1 MFSTFCFADVAS
13 WEGVWILLGPT
24 DLFQQRH
31 CPVGK
36 EIMTLRAPVGLWVSM
51 FHGFCAH
58 IHSVVL
64 KKQRKT
70 ALGHHGT
77 RGTRESGSAAA

>member
-1 MFSTFCFADVAS
+1 MFSKFCFADVAS
-13 WEGVWILLGPT
+13 WKGVGILLGPR

-31 CPVGK
+31 SPVGK
-36 EIMTLRAPVGLWVSM
+36 EMVTLRAPVGLWVSM

-64 KKQRKT
+64 K
-70 ALGHHGT
+70 
-77 RGTRESGSAAA
+77 

>member
-36 EIMTLRAPVGLWVSM
+36 EIMTLRAPVGL
-51 FHGFCAH
+51 
-58 IHSVVL
+58 
-64 KKQRKT
+64 
-70 ALGHHGT
+70 
-77 RGTRESGSAAA
+77 